1 MVDKKAVGNMY
12 DDAEVFQSSI
22 LEARQAEHAA
32 EIMAAEERARA
43 HRKQKKVRFSVEVGE
58 NRVRFLELGRETC
71 CEQGCGFTSR
81 VRKTLVLPPRPTPVG
96 SPLRSHQAYPI

>member
-43 HRKQKKVRFSVEVGE
+43 HRKQKKVRFSVEVE
-58 NRVRFLELGRETC
+58 RES
-71 CEQGCGFTSR
+71 CEVFRAWKGD
-81 VRKTLVLPPRPTPVG
+81 VL
-96 SPLRSHQAYPI
+96 